1 MISAGELLASFEL
14 LPKDAAEELPILP
27 PTRGDLYMVP
37 FGVRPLLQKTRVEV
51 CKGCSGIEGFQ
62 GDFQESYYYSFI
74 YLCLYIFYAHGSVAR

>member
-62 GDFQESYYYSFI
+62 GDFQESLLLFI
-74 YLCLYIFYAHGSVAR
+74 HLFMSLYFLHPW